1 MASKPSIGIYFTDD
15 YIEVSE
21 ISSDLKRLVRFNQTP
36 LPTGLIV
43 NGEIRDPA
51 RLSQVLIRM
60 LSETQPSPISA
71 GMDVV
76 VGISDSRVFLREFTL
91 PKLAGRDV
99 DEAID
104 WQVKSLL
111 PVLPGEVETDRIIIG
126 KDVSGLIEVLLA
138 AIPKNIIKAYMGLV
152 RGIGLNLVSVEP
164 AVFSNIRII
173 DPGQLKGKNQL
184 MVFLGDGAT
193 EFIYLTN
200 GNPRLSDFL
209 TEQDIESKGGILTSV
224 REYVKFANSKHP
236 ERPVQELLVSGFSST
251 IVEIANRL
259 QETKLPVVMA
269 KSRLTPDAQN
279 HNLLHTSHGLSM
291 KTAVSELS
299 VNLLPADFRLE
310 EVRGGVLGVWRV
322 VLSLLSA
329 LTVLGAVAMIFLW
342 QSSNVRLDNLK
353 SLNQQYRAELVASSS
368 AELIRRTEEINK
380 LTDRLILLRGATGGE
395 DGLLRELQNT
405 TPLGIALTSFVYSRN
420 LGGARLIDKTSTWLI
435 TGNANSRQ
443 LVLDFYDSLLRLS
456 DFSNGVLYFGSLEK
470 ETGITFRI
478 ASQARL

>member
-111 PVLPGEVETDRIIIG
+111 P
-126 KDVSGLIEVLLA
+126 VLLA

-405 TPLGIALTSFVYSRN
+405 TPLGITLTSFVYSRN